1 MILRYSNKKI
11 KEIEKM
17 ALDDDIKKLLIGI
30 YMIENT
36 YRNIFYRII
45 EYMLLIISF
54 IVNVFFE
61 IPIRNYTVGTFQIGI
76 TSILIFYGDK
86 TYDVHQK
93 TINKL
98 TKEQLNFIFKGIA
111 YNNNLQICL
120 CKINQYYEKLKSK
133 GYNYYSLVGHI
144 GELYNGDIGYGFKLQ
159 EIVNNIKLNE
169 ERALK

>member
-11 KEIEKM
+11 KEIKNM
-17 ALDDDIKKLLIGI
+17 ALDDDIKKILIGI
-30 YMIENT
+30 YIIENT
-36 YRNIFYRII
+36 YRNIFCRSI
-45 EYMLLIISF
+45 EYTLLIISV
-54 IVNVFFE
+54 ILNVIFKV
-61 IPIRNYTVGTFQIGI
+61 PVRNYTVGIFQIGI

-93 TINKL
+93 VINKL
-98 TKEQLNFIFKGIA
+98 TKEQLSFVLKGIF

-120 CKINQYYEKLKSK
+120 WKINQYYKKLKSK

-159 EIVNNIKLNE
+159 EIVNNIKLN
-169 ERALK
+169 